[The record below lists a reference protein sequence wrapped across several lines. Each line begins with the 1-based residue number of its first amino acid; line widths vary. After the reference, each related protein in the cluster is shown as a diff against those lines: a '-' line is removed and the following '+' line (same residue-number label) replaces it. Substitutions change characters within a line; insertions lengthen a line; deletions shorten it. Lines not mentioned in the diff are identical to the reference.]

1 MKVKKIVN
9 GLKYLSL
16 GMCVFAL
23 SMIIRVHAD
32 NPVIDVSQNNDCTLD
47 IIDNGVRGDE
57 RELQVNV
64 NNISPGK
71 RITGFKYCLT
81 ENDCDDEGNWVGIT
95 KDNDNKDMTAFS
107 IAVGNNDYSFWFN
120 VPDGNLILVATFAD
134 FEPMNISYARFL
146 RSTDDE
152 SEYRDIYSDAAKE
165 RENYESEF
173 TDIVTGYRGGDIVL
187 PHGCTD
193 NGCLLKV
200 SMNKTDYNTINARLD
215 EYNSDNTHE
224 RNEFLDLSRMFNH
237 LSDYNMAAD
246 TLEAMTDNDNNLVIE
261 DENNVITFYL
271 IVNKFFYENNRSN
284 FTVGD
289 NRNRILSE
297 DYLGLNYKVD
307 RKYFDEG
314 NMYGFLTFNE
324 FNNYEQE
331 AVLFYGTPIVKF
343 AVDGF
348 KEPALADGGSAAGMG
363 TLKHVY
369 NKIVSADPDKYP
381 INQNFE
387 LTINSFYNPDYTLSL
402 NLMNDSTLVKK
413 VTLNISRFAFGEIL
427 IVNNDGVN
435 CRDRRYNA
443 NCNDNNANISTEYR
457 GLYDTFYS
465 NGETL
470 EIGEENNANLKT
482 FEISRQQN
490 GVEGRTLRNETV
502 YVRNE
507 DFNPWAVA
515 IFYHNDEVV
524 TTKSFNLGELTK
536 IEGYSLEA
544 IPNSEVNNIARD
556 NGELITDY
564 DSSNYNVFGYGL
576 GYEIPINKIK
586 YFSRGSYEGGNLNY
600 TLILASKK
608 EIEDN
613 NINRIALFLTNG
625 ELKADEANFP
635 KLTYGVGEGKIFE
648 IDDRTFDRLGGE

>member
-1 MKVKKIVN
+1 MKKIIN

-16 GMCVFAL
+16 GICVFAL
-23 SMIIRVHAD
+23 FMIIRVHAN
-32 NPVIDVSQNNDCTLD
+32 NPAVDVSLNDNCTLD
-47 IIDNGVRGDE
+47 IVDNGVRGDN

-64 NNISPGK
+64 NNINPGK

-81 ENDCDDEGNWVGIT
+81 ENDCNEEENWTYIT
-95 KDNDNKDMTAFS
+95 KDNDNKDITAFA

-120 VPDGNLILVATFAD
+120 VPSDDLKLVATFAD
-134 FEPMNISYARFL
+134 FEPMNISYAKFL

-152 SEYRDIYSDAAKE
+152 REYRDIYNDAAKE
-165 RENYESEF
+165 RENYEEEF

-200 SMNKTDYNTINARLD
+200 SMNKSDYNLMKSRLD
-215 EYNSDNTHE
+215 EYNTDNTHE
-224 RNEFLDLSRMFNH
+224 RNEFLDLSQMFNH

-246 TLEAMTDNDNNLVIE
+246 TLEAVTDNNNLVIE
-261 DENNVITFYL
+261 DNGSVISFYL
-271 IVNKFFYENNRSN
+271 IVNKFFYEKNRSN

-343 AVDGF
+343 AVDEF
-348 KEPALADGGSAAGMG
+348 KAPLLAEGGSAAGMG
-363 TLKHVY
+363 TLKQVY
-369 NKIVSADPDKYP
+369 NKIVSTDPEKYP

-443 NCNDNNANISTEYR
+443 NCNDDNANISTEYR

-465 NGETL
+465 NGETVD
-470 EIGEENNANLKT
+470 IGEDNNANLKT
-482 FEISRQQN
+482 FEISRQQS
-490 GVEGRTLRNETV
+490 GVEGRILRNERV

-515 IFYHNDEVV
+515 IFYHDDEVV

-544 IPNSEVNNIARD
+544 IPNSEVNNKAKD
-556 NGELITDY
+556 NGELITNY
-564 DSSNYNVFGYGL
+564 DSNNYNVFGYGL
-576 GYEIPINKIK
+576 GYEISVNKIK
-586 YFSRGSYEGGNLNY
+586 YFSRGSYENGNLNY

-625 ELKADEANFP
+625 ELKADEKNFP

-648 IDDRTFDRLGGE
+648 VDNRTFDRLGGDE